1 MFVIYNDFICIKF
14 IFKKKWVLYLGLF
27 IFNKVR
33 KCERFD
39 VNGDNRIGI

>member
-1 MFVIYNDFICIKF
+1 MILFVLNLL
-14 IFKKKWVLYLGLF
+14 KKWVLDLGLF

-39 VNGDNRIGI
+39 VNGDNRIDI